1 MDSASLV
8 GWLTL
13 LLLAVNAVLVWLYLG
28 ETKKIRIANE
38 AQLEAQISP
47 AVVVR
52 LESFSGGIS
61 RLALVNL
68 GKGPA
73 LHLRLSATVRGSIGK
88 RELDRLTADI
98 GFIEVNGKYP
108 TNILTQGGTINT
120 LDGQSFQ
127 CQYMSL
133 SGRTYF
139 TVVDFDRA
147 DNNLLIATHVHP
159 EER

>member
-1 MDSASLV
+1 MDGASLV

-13 LLLAVNAVLVWLYLG
+13 LLLAVNAVLVWMYLR

-47 AVVVR
+47 AIVVR
-52 LESFSGGIS
+52 NSGAPLGLE
-61 RLALVNL
+61 LVNL

-73 LHLRLSATVRGSIGK
+73 LHLRLSATERGSIGK
-88 RELDRLTADI
+88 RELNRLRPDI
-98 GFIEVNGKYP
+98 GFIEAGGTEV
-108 TNILTQGGTINT
+108 TNIQAQGRVGNYPT
-120 LDGQSFQ
+120 LDGLSFQ
-127 CQYMSL
+127 CQYTSL

-139 TVVDFDRA
+139 TVVDFDKA
-147 DNNLLIATHVHP
+147 DNSLLIATRVHP